1 MKIGDILI
9 AVDECKM
16 NGTERRTLTIGRK
29 YEITYADE
37 EEFIIYDD
45 EEKEHFFDI
54 IDYKDFFRLE
64 SEYQQH
70 DTIVESVINQFKERS
85 KVGIKKYGV
94 TLDRDDL
101 SRLDWINH
109 AQQEAMDFVLYLE
122 KLKQELK

>member
-16 NGTERRTLTIGRK
+16 DGTERRTLTIGRK
-29 YEITYADE
+29 YEITYANE

-45 EEKEHFFDI
+45 EEKEHYFDI

-64 SEYQQH
+64 SEYKKP
-70 DTIVESVINQFKERS
+70 DTIVESVINQFKKRS
-85 KVGIKKYGV
+85 EVGIKKYGV

-101 SRLDWINH
+101 SAADWILH
-109 AQQEAMDFVLYLE
+109 TQQELMDGILYLE
-122 KLKQELK
+122 KLKQTL